1 MVEENKGTNNIKGD
15 VYFVENE
22 SWGEVIYNIFRQM
35 EQEKKAYTALEI
47 HSPGHTMA
55 LGIKIKTIKKISLLL
70 ISMIP
75 IRLRLINEYFFCT
88 KNIIDVRK
96 LTAYDFL
103 SEACLKCYGLKEE
116 TLSLFVDKTKSI
128 ENNNV
133 SIKKLPDNLLQSVV
147 INFAMGGRTK
157 RDNQKDI

>member
-22 SWGEVIYNIFRQM
+22 SWGEVIYIFFRQM

-47 HSPGHTMA
+47 HSSGHTMA
-55 LGIKIKTIKKISLLL
+55 LGIKIKNDKENKLV
-70 ISMIP
+70 
-75 IRLRLINEYFFCT
+75 INFYDPNQTATHKRVFFCT

-133 SIKKLPDNLLQSVV
+133 SIKNYPIISSRVL
-147 INFAMGGRTK
+147 
-157 RDNQKDI
+157 

>member
-1 MVEENKGTNNIKGD
+1 MYYMVSTYIVILEWFFCGNSGKIDYEIFSSPQLLSKAIVVEENKGTNNIKGD

-70 ISMIP
+70 ISMLP
-75 IRLRLINEYFFCT
+75 IRLRLINEYFF
-88 KNIIDVRK
+88 V
-96 LTAYDFL
+96 
-103 SEACLKCYGLKEE
+103 LKIL
-116 TLSLFVDKTKSI
+116 
-128 ENNNV
+128 
-133 SIKKLPDNLLQSVV
+133 
-147 INFAMGGRTK
+147 
-157 RDNQKDI
+157 

>member
-55 LGIKIKTIKKISLLL
+55 LGIKIKNDKE
-70 ISMIP
+70 
-75 IRLRLINEYFFCT
+75 N
-88 KNIIDVRK
+88 K
-96 LTAYDFL
+96 L
-103 SEACLKCYGLKEE
+103 
-116 TLSLFVDKTKSI
+116 
-128 ENNNV
+128 
-133 SIKKLPDNLLQSVV
+133 V
-147 INFAMGGRTK
+147 INFYDPNQTATHK
-157 RDNQKDI
+157 RVFFVLKTL